1 MKASSLLFKNL
12 IIYRFTQ
19 PFTLSGMELEEQLKQ
34 KLFRSCGSQD
44 MTTYGWTEALGKAS
58 KALVHENNGCLLICA
73 AKEEKILPASV
84 INDALQ
90 ERIEQIEQEQDRQVF
105 SKERRTL
112 KDDITMELLPKAF
125 TRQKVTRAYIDQ
137 KNGWL
142 VVNASSFRQAED
154 LTSCLRECLGSL
166 PVTMPQVKNQP
177 GSVMTQWLESRQLPD
192 GFTLCYACELREPGD
207 EGGTIIA
214 RDEDLNTDAI
224 HQHLESGKRVSKLHI
239 DWKETLH
246 GQLTDDLRFIR
257 LKFSDLF
264 HDHLDYEHA
273 DSLQEQ
279 LDADFAMMS
288 GTLRHFLSSLMKA
301 LGGLGG
307 LES

>member
-44 MTTYGWTEALGKAS
+44 MTTYGWVPSLGKGS

-73 AKEEKILPASV
+73 AKEERILPASV
-84 INDALQ
+84 ITDAV
-90 ERIEQIEQEQDRQVF
+90 EEKIDTIETEQDRQVF
-105 SKERRTL
+105 SKERSHIRSDT
-112 KDDITMELLPKAF
+112 IMEFLPKAF
-125 TRQKVTRAYIDQ
+125 TRQKITRAYID
-137 KNGWL
+137 KKEGWL
-142 VVNASSFRQAED
+142 VVNASSFKQSED
-154 LTSCLRECLGSL
+154 LTSCLRECIGSL
-166 PVTMPQVKNQP
+166 PVTIPPVKNQP
-177 GSVMTQWLESRQLPD
+177 GSVMTQWLDSRQLPD
-192 GFTLCYACELREPGD
+192 GFTLCYACELHEPGED
-207 EGGTIIA
+207 GGTIIA

-239 DWKETLH
+239 EWGDTLH
-246 GQLTDDLRFIR
+246 GLLTDDLRFTR

-264 HDHLDYEHA
+264 HDQLDYNHA
-273 DSLQEQ
+273 DTLQQQ

-288 GTLRHFLSSLMKA
+288 DTLRRFLNALMKA
-301 LGGLGG
+301 LGGM
-307 LES
+307 ES